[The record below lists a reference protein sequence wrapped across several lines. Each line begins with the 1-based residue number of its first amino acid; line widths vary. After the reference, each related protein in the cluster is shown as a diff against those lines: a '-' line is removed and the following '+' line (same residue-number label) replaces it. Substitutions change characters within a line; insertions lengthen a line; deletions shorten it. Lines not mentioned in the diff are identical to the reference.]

1 MEPSLP
7 PQTIRATL
15 DPTDASESGER
26 LIGIGQLVRLL
37 SPEFKDLSISKVRY
51 LEDRD
56 LLRPRRTPGGYR
68 KYSPSDIRRLR
79 GILTLQRDEFLP
91 LEVIR
96 ERIDRGAGT
105 PLGRVLAAAPP
116 LEAPQALRR
125 EEQNVSWEEALE
137 VTGVNDAFLRQLV
150 EFHLI
155 ERSLDLVDSTLTD
168 TDVEIA
174 RICDLL
180 ARFGVEP
187 RNLRLVRSSVERE
200 VALLEQIVAPALR
213 SQNADRR
220 EQAEKTLLDLGS
232 LVSHLKD
239 LLLYKELRRFLQG
252 S

>member
-1 MEPSLP
+1 M
-7 PQTIRATL
+7 
-15 DPTDASESGER
+15 
-26 LIGIGQLVRLL
+26 
-37 SPEFKDLSISKVRY
+37 
-51 LEDRD
+51 
-56 LLRPRRTPGGYR
+56 
-68 KYSPSDIRRLR
+68 
-79 GILTLQRDEFLP
+79 
-91 LEVIR
+91 
-96 ERIDRGAGT
+96 
-105 PLGRVLAAAPP
+105 
-116 LEAPQALRR
+116 
-125 EEQNVSWEEALE
+125 
-137 VTGVNDAFLRQLV
+137 TGVSDVFLRQLV

-155 ERSLDLVDSTLTD
+155 ERSLGVIDSTLTD

-200 VALLEQIVAPALR
+200 VALLEQIVAPALK